1 MSHDHGSGEDLRASP
16 SRRRVLVAVILL
28 LAFAT
33 GVGLVVSWPQGDVR
47 RSDEALGLITEV
59 YGADVMSSIDRPCE
73 GTTAADDV
81 PCARIRFRL
90 SAGPDQGAIVRIE
103 LPDSPTSPD
112 LEAGDGVVLSYDP
125 RADSGFQ
132 YQYSDRQRR
141 PLLLW
146 LTILF
151 VVVVVALGRWRGA
164 SALIGLGASLV
175 VLLVY
180 VLPAL
185 VEGRSPVLVAVVGS
199 AAIAYLALYLA
210 HGLRLMTTVALLGTL
225 AALAL
230 TVGLAT
236 LFTELAELTGF
247 TSEEAILVL
256 VGTQNLDLGGIVL
269 AGMVLGALGALDDV
283 TVTQASAVWE
293 LRLANPSMSR
303 WELYRAGLRIGRD
316 HVAST
321 VNTLALAYA
330 GAALPLLLLFV
341 LAQQSLGTV
350 ANSEIV
356 GTEIIRTLVGSI
368 GLVAAVPLTTWL
380 AAEFV
385 SQPTGRVRGAR
396 LHRRA
401 RRVRDAEANPV
412 PPEAAEREESDF
424 WTR

>member
-1 MSHDHGSGEDLRASP
+1 MAHDHGSGEELQASP
-16 SRRRVLVAVILL
+16 ARRRVLVAVILL
-28 LAFAT
+28 IAVAT
-33 GVGLVVSWPQGDVR
+33 AVGLVASWPQGDVQ
-47 RSDEALGLITEV
+47 RSDERLGLITDV
-59 YGADVMSSIDRPCE
+59 YGAEVASSVRGPCA
-73 GTTAADDV
+73 GTTPADDV
-81 PCARIRFRL
+81 PCARIRFRMTD
-90 SAGPDQGAIVRIE
+90 GPDRGSVVRIE
-103 LPDSPTSPD
+103 LPESPTSPD
-112 LEAGDGVVLSYDP
+112 LQVGDSVVLSYDP
-125 RADSGFQ
+125 QADPEFR
-132 YQYSDRQRR
+132 YQYADRQRR

-151 VVVVVALGRWRGA
+151 VVVVIALGRWRGA
-164 SALIGLGASLV
+164 TALIGLGASLV

-185 VEGRSPVLVAVVGS
+185 VEGTSPVLVAVVGS

-230 TVGLAT
+230 TVSLAT
-236 LFTELAELTGF
+236 LFTELAALTGF

-341 LAQQSLGTV
+341 LANQSLGTV

-356 GTEIIRTLVGSI
+356 STEIIRTLVGSI

-385 SQPTGRVRGAR
+385 SRPRGRARGALIAR
-396 LHRRA
+396 RRA
-401 RRVRDAEANPV
+401 RVREAPPDTAV
-412 PPEAAEREESDF
+412 PEAGDRDESDF